1 MEEQDTKNEI
11 VLLEEQLPDTSEECK
26 KIFQNAVSFYEKR
39 DFQQA
44 STLFKQ
50 ITEQFPDKVEAYI
63 NYADCQFELSNQDE
77 AVKYWDLAKE
87 KNPFLLNPY
96 VNLGNYYLSK
106 DDLTKAKDEFEAA
119 FCIDPYNE
127 NLIVN
132 LGITNERIGNRKMA
146 FMLYEFFM
154 NNSFNVTSALY
165 RNVHKKVSM
174 HKLNAI
180 SHMKLGVF
188 FETKHFYRKALQS
201 FYESLRV
208 FPNFSKTYMNIGN
221 IFFKFEKYDFAFLY
235 WLEAY
240 KIEKK
245 KPKLCLNLALCAEKL
260 DRKIDAYCF
269 FSYFIQITSG
279 GKEILTAR
287 KKAQHFKSEVSQ
299 DYEIVKAYRAK
310 AEEYIN
316 KKEFDTAIIMFENL
330 YFLTKNNEFFKKL
343 NELLATTN
351 IINKAAKKTIEFAN
365 FCNEQKDY
373 DKAVEKAKIARKLWD
388 NTEIDMAANDILSY
402 AQNQLN
408 MNLDNLVKQRML
420 EEEQRLKEEQEHK
433 KHKR

>member
-11 VLLEEQLPDTSEECK
+11 VLLEEQLPDTNDECK

-44 STLFKQ
+44 SSLFKE
-50 ITEQFPDKVEAYI
+50 ITEKFPEKVEAYI
-63 NYADCQFELSNQDE
+63 NYADCQFEMSNQEE
-77 AVKYWDLAKE
+77 AVKYWVLAKE
-87 KNPFLLNPY
+87 KNPFLINPY
-96 VNLGNYYLSK
+96 VNLGNYYLSQ
-106 DDLTKAKDEFEAA
+106 DDFIKAKNEFEEA
-119 FCIDPYNE
+119 FCLDPYNE

-132 LGITNERIGNRKMA
+132 LGITHERIGNRKMA

-154 NNSFNVTSALY
+154 NNSFNVSSALY
-165 RNVHKKVSM
+165 RNIHKKVSM

-221 IFFKFEKYDFAFLY
+221 IFFKFEKYDYAFLY

-260 DRKIDAYCF
+260 DKKIDAYCF
-269 FSYFIQITSG
+269 FSYFIQITAG

-287 KKAQHFKSEVSQ
+287 KNAQKLKSEISQ
-299 DYEIVKAYRAK
+299 NYEFVKEYKAK

-316 KKEFDTAIIMFENL
+316 KQEFDTAIIMYENL
-330 YFLTKNNEFFKKL
+330 YFLTKNNEFYKKL

-365 FCNEQKDY
+365 FCNKQKDY

-420 EEEQRLKEEQEHK
+420 EEEQRLKEEQEYK

>member
-11 VLLEEQLPDTSEECK
+11 VLLEEQLPDSSDECK
-26 KIFQNAVSFYEKR
+26 VLFQNAVSFYEKR

-44 STLFKQ
+44 SSLFKQ
-50 ITEQFPDKVEAYI
+50 ITETYPEKVEAYI
-63 NYADCQFELSNQDE
+63 NYADCQFELSNQEE
-77 AVKYWDLAKE
+77 AVKYWNLAKE
-87 KNPFLLNPY
+87 KNPFLMNPY
-96 VNLGNYYLSK
+96 VNLGNYYLSQ
-106 DDLTKAKDEFEAA
+106 DDLNKAKDEFEQA

-132 LGITNERIGNRKMA
+132 LGITNEKMGSRKMA

-154 NNSFNVTSALY
+154 NNSFNVSSSLY

-208 FPNFSKTYMNIGN
+208 FPNFSKTYANIGN

-245 KPKLCLNLALCAEKL
+245 KPRLCLNLALCAEKL
-260 DRKIDAYCF
+260 DKKIDAYCF
-269 FSYFIQITSG
+269 YSYFIQITSG

-287 KKAQHFKSEVSQ
+287 KKAQHLKNELSQ
-299 DYEIVKAYRAK
+299 DHEFVKEYK
-310 AEEYIN
+310 TKIQEYID
-316 KKEFDTAIIMFENL
+316 KKEFDTAIVMYENL
-330 YFLTKNNEFFKKL
+330 YFLTKNNEFYKKL
-343 NELLATTN
+343 NELQSTTN
-351 IINKAAKKTIEFAN
+351 IINRAAKKTIEYAN
-365 FCNEQKDY
+365 FCNKQKNY
-373 DKAVEKAKIARKLWD
+373 DKAVEKAKIARRLWD
-388 NTEIDMAANDILSY
+388 NAEIEMAASDIMNY

-408 MNLDNLVKQRML
+408 LNLDNLVKQRML

>member
-11 VLLEEQLPDTSEECK
+11 VLLEEQLPDTNDECK
-26 KIFQNAVSFYEKR
+26 ALFQNAVTFYEKK

-44 STLFKQ
+44 SAIFKD
-50 ITEQFPDKVEAYI
+50 ITEKFPEKVEAYI
-63 NYADCQFELSNQDE
+63 NYADCQFELSNSEE
-77 AVKYWDLAKE
+77 AVKYWNLAKE
-87 KNPFLLNPY
+87 KNSFLMNPY
-96 VNLGNYYLSK
+96 VNLGNYYLSQ
-106 DDLTKAKDEFEAA
+106 DDLGKAKEEFEAA
-119 FCIDPYNE
+119 FCLDPYNE

-154 NNSFNVTSALY
+154 NNSFNVSSSLY
-165 RNVHKKVSM
+165 RNIHKKVSM

-208 FPNFSKTYMNIGN
+208 FPNFSKTYTNIGN
-221 IFFKFEKYDFAFLY
+221 IFFKFEKYDYAFLY

-260 DRKIDAYCF
+260 DKKIDAYCF
-269 FSYFIQITSG
+269 FSYFIQITAG

-287 KKAQHFKSEVSQ
+287 KKAQQLKSEISQ
-299 DYEIVKAYRAK
+299 NYEFVKEYKAK

-316 KKEFDTAIIMFENL
+316 KKEFDTAIIMYENL
-330 YFLTKNNEFFKKL
+330 YFLTKNNEFYKKL
-343 NELLATTN
+343 NELLSTTN
-351 IINKAAKKTIEFAN
+351 IINKAAKRTIEYAN
-365 FCNEQKDY
+365 YCNKQKDY

-388 NTEIDMAANDILSY
+388 NTEIEMAASDIMSY

-420 EEEQRLKEEQEHK
+420 EEEQRLREEQEKK